1 MTAVGPEV
9 ATEKPGMTID
19 ALLHVARAR
28 LGQSSSAALDARL
41 LLEAATGITHAEIIA
56 EPYLQL
62 SEQQMQTFN
71 AFITRR
77 MAHEPVSRILGTREF
92 YGRSFIVTD
101 AVLDPRADTECVIEL
116 ALKLVKQGRFI
127 DLGTG
132 SGAIAITLCAENH
145 ELSGVASDLSAPAL
159 SVAKANAENLGIVER
174 LDFHHGAWL
183 EGVTERFDLIIS
195 NPPYIRDDANLPPD
209 VARFDPHLALFGGA
223 DGLQSYCAIAQQ
235 SRRCLNANGLVVVE
249 IGHQQAHAVS
259 EIFVEHGF
267 KYIDEAIDIAGY
279 TRGLAFQ
286 LA

>member
-77 MAHEPVSRILGTREF
+77 MAHEPVSRILGAREF

-116 ALKLVKQGRFI
+116 ALKLVKRGRFI

-132 SGAIAITLCAENH
+132 SGAIAIILCAENH

-174 LDFHHGAWL
+174 LEFHHGAWL

-195 NPPYIRDDANLPPD
+195 NPPYISDDANLPPD
-209 VARFDPHLALFGGA
+209 VARFDPYLALFGGA
-223 DGLQSYCAIAQQ
+223 DGLQSYRAIAQQ
-235 SRRCLNANGLVVVE
+235 SSSCLNVNALVVVE
-249 IGHQQAHAVS
+249 IGHDQAQAVS
-259 EIFVEHGF
+259 QIFTAHGF
-267 KYIDEAIDIAGY
+267 KIIDKAIDIAGY